1 MKAMTTTTSRS
12 PRRRTVVALSI
23 VLIVLV
29 AFVVRLVD
37 IQVVNARTHVSDSL
51 AMGLENSRV
60 EYASRGSIVDENG
73 VVLASAVNRYDVQV
87 DPMLAAKGITTV
99 DAGSDDDSGTTT
111 GWPELAAQ
119 IAAVTGQDA
128 AEVEKIVTDAVA
140 ENPDSRYAM
149 IAKNVSTEQ
158 YRALADLKLPFLSFP
173 PQSGRV
179 YPDGAVGGNLLGFVG
194 SDGQPLAG
202 LENADNACLASTD
215 GKVVFQQS
223 RDGVV
228 LPGTEVVT
236 QPAVDGGTLKL
247 TIDRDLQWYLGQ
259 LIAEQVQNTGSLR
272 GTITVVEAKTGKIR
286 ALAEYPSVDPNDPT
300 ATPADDRGS
309 RAFSSPFEP
318 GSTFKAL
325 TTAIGL
331 DSGSYTPET
340 TVTASSREVLGGD
353 ARVSDAFS
361 HGANT
366 YTPTGVLIDSSN
378 VGISKFAEMIPK
390 QTRYDYLQ
398 KFGMGSLSA
407 IDFPGESAGIL
418 HPVGDWDTQTFYN
431 TAFGQGLSVT
441 VPQLVGAY
449 QTIAN
454 GGVKIPLSLVE
465 GCTAADGSVTDTPS
479 TEGTQVI
486 STATAKEVGLMLE
499 NVATQGE
506 LASKIA
512 IPGYRLAIKTGTGEK
527 VDENTGAYKPDA
539 YFTTMIGFAPA
550 DDPQYVVAVNLDE
563 PRTVKSSAATAPAFQ
578 KAMTQVLKTYR
589 VIPSGTTTP
598 ELPKFG

>member
-1 MKAMTTTTSRS
+1 MRSMTTTTSRS
-12 PRRRTVVALSI
+12 PRRRTVVALAV
-23 VLIVLV
+23 VLIVIV

-37 IQVVNARTHVSDSL
+37 IQVVNAREHVEDSL
-51 AMGLENSRV
+51 SMGMQNSRV
-60 EYASRGSIVDENG
+60 EYASRGSIVDDKG
-73 VVLASAVNRYDVQV
+73 VPLATSVNRYDVQV
-87 DPMLAAKGITTV
+87 DPMLAAKGITTR
-99 DAGSDDDSGTTT
+99 DDDDNETTT
-111 GWPELAAQ
+111 EWPE
-119 IAAVTGQDA
+119 IAARIANVTGQNA
-128 AEVEKIVTDAVA
+128 ADVQKIVTDAVA
-140 ENPDSRYAM
+140 ENPDSQYAM

-158 YRALADLKLPFLSFP
+158 YRALVALGLPFLSFP
-173 PQSGRV
+173 PQAGRM
-179 YPDGAVGGNLLGFVG
+179 YPDGSVAGNLLGFVG
-194 SDGQPLAG
+194 GDGQPLAG
-202 LENADNACLASTD
+202 LESADNDCLASTN

-247 TIDRDLQWYLGQ
+247 TIDRDLQWYLQQ

-286 ALAEYPSVDPNDPT
+286 ALAEYPTVDPNDPT
-300 ATPADDRGS
+300 ATAPEDRGS
-309 RAFSSPFEP
+309 RAFTSPFEP

-331 DSGSYTPET
+331 DSGSYTPQT
-340 TVTASSREVLGGD
+340 TVTASSREVLGGE

-361 HGANT
+361 HGPNV

-378 VGISKFAEMIPK
+378 VGISKFAEMIPA
-390 QTRYDYLQ
+390 QTRFDYLQ
-398 KFGMGSLSA
+398 KFGVGSVSA
-407 IDFPGESAGIL
+407 INFPGESGGIL
-418 HPVGDWDTQTFYN
+418 HPVQDWDKQTFFN

-454 GGVKIPLSLVE
+454 GGVKKPLSLVE
-465 GCTAADGSVTDTPS
+465 SCTAADGTVTDVPS

-486 STATAKEVGLMLE
+486 SPDTAHEVSLMLE

-512 IPGYRLAIKTGTGEK
+512 IPGYRIAIKTGTGEK
-527 VDENTGAYKPDA
+527 VDENTGVYKPDA

-578 KAMTQVLKTYR
+578 KALTQVLKSNR

>member
-1 MKAMTTTTSRS
+1 MTTTTSRS
-12 PRRRTVVALSI
+12 PRRRTVVALAV
-23 VLIVLV
+23 VLIVIV

-37 IQVVNARTHVSDSL
+37 IQVVNAREHVDDSL
-51 AMGLENSRV
+51 SMGLQSSRV
-60 EYASRGSIVDENG
+60 EYATRGSIVDENG
-73 VVLASAVNRYDVQV
+73 VALATSVNRYDVQI
-87 DPMLAAKGITTV
+87 DPMLAIKGITTR
-99 DAGSDDDSGTTT
+99 DDDGNETTT
-111 GWPELAAQ
+111 AWPELAAQ
-119 IAAVTGQDA
+119 IAGVTGQA
-128 AEVEKIVTDAVA
+128 AADVQKIVQDAVA
-140 ENPDSRYAM
+140 ANPDSQYAM

-158 YRALADLKLPFLSFP
+158 YRALVALGLPFLSFP
-173 PQSGRV
+173 PQAGRM
-179 YPDGAVGGNLLGFVG
+179 YPDGAVAGNLLGFVG
-194 SDGQPLAG
+194 SDGQALAG
-202 LENADNACLASTD
+202 LESADNDCLASTN

-236 QPAVDGGTLKL
+236 EPAVDGGTLQL
-247 TIDRDLQWYLGQ
+247 TINRDLQWYLQQ

-286 ALAEYPSVDPNDPT
+286 ALAEYPTVDPNDPT
-300 ATPADDRGS
+300 ATPEKDRGS

-340 TVTASSREVLGGD
+340 TVTASSREVLGD

-361 HGANT
+361 HGPNV

-378 VGISKFAEMIPK
+378 VGISKFADMIPA

-398 KFGMGSLSA
+398 KFGVGTKSA
-407 IDFPGESAGIL
+407 IDFPGESDGIL
-418 HPVGDWDTQTFYN
+418 HPVQDWDKQTFFN

-454 GGVKIPLSLVE
+454 GGVKKPLSIVE
-465 GCTAADGSVTDTPS
+465 GCTAADGTVSDVPS

-486 STATAKEVGLMLE
+486 STDTAKEVSLMLE

-512 IPGYRLAIKTGTGEK
+512 IPGYRIAIKTGTGEK
-527 VDENTGAYKPDA
+527 VDENTGVYKPDA
-539 YFTTMIGFAPA
+539 YYTTMIGFAPA

-578 KAMTQVLKTYR
+578 KALTQVLKSYR

>member
-1 MKAMTTTTSRS
+1 MRAMTTTTSRS
-12 PRRRTVVALSI
+12 PRRRTVVALAV
-23 VLIVLV
+23 VLIVIL

-37 IQVVNARTHVSDSL
+37 IQVVNARDHVDDSL
-51 AMGLENSRV
+51 SMGLQNSRV
-60 EYASRGSIVDENG
+60 EYASRGSIVDDNG
-73 VVLASAVNRYDVQV
+73 VPLATSVNRYDVQI
-87 DPMLAAKGITTV
+87 DPMLAAKGVTTR
-99 DAGSDDDSGTTT
+99 DDDGNETTT
-111 GWPELAAQ
+111 EWPDLAAR
-119 IAAVTGQDA
+119 IAAVTGQSA
-128 AEVEKIVTDAVA
+128 ADVQKIVQDAVA
-140 ENPDSRYAM
+140 DNPDSRYAM
-149 IAKNVSTEQ
+149 IAKSVSTEQ
-158 YRALADLKLPFLSFP
+158 YRALVALGLPFLSFP
-173 PQSGRV
+173 PQAGRM
-179 YPDGAVGGNLLGFVG
+179 YPDGAVAGNLLGFVG
-194 SDGQPLAG
+194 SDGQALAG
-202 LENADNACLASTD
+202 LESADDDCLASTN

-236 QPAVDGGTLKL
+236 EPAVDGGTLKL
-247 TIDRDLQWYLGQ
+247 TIDRDLQWYLQQ

-286 ALAEYPSVDPNDPT
+286 ALAEYPTVDPNDPT
-300 ATPADDRGS
+300 ATAPNDRGS

-331 DSGSYTPET
+331 DSGSYTPQT
-340 TVTASSREVLGGD
+340 TVTASGREVLGGD

-361 HGANT
+361 HGPNV

-378 VGISKFAEMIPK
+378 VGISKFAEMIPA
-390 QTRYDYLQ
+390 QTRFDYLQ
-398 KFGMGSLSA
+398 KFGMGSVSSIA
-407 IDFPGESAGIL
+407 FPGESVGIL
-418 HPVGDWDTQTFYN
+418 HPVQDWDKQTFYN

-454 GGVKIPLSLVE
+454 GGLKKPLSIVE
-465 GCTAADGSVTDTPS
+465 GCTAADGTVTDVPPTD
-479 TEGTQVI
+479 GTQVV
-486 STATAKEVGLMLE
+486 SPDTAKEVSLMLE

-512 IPGYRLAIKTGTGEK
+512 IPGYRIAIKTGTGEK
-527 VDENTGAYKPDA
+527 VDEKTGAYKPDA

-578 KAMTQVLKTYR
+578 KALTQVLKSYR

>member
-1 MKAMTTTTSRS
+1 MTTTTSRS
-12 PRRRTVVALSI
+12 PRRRTVVALAV
-23 VLIVLV
+23 VLIVIV

-37 IQVVNARTHVSDSL
+37 IQVVNAREHVEDSL
-51 AMGLENSRV
+51 SMGMQNSRV
-60 EYASRGSIVDENG
+60 EYASRGSIVDDKG
-73 VVLASAVNRYDVQV
+73 VPLATSVNRYDVQV
-87 DPMLAAKGITTV
+87 DPMLAAKGITTR
-99 DAGSDDDSGTTT
+99 DDDDNETTT
-111 GWPELAAQ
+111 EWPE
-119 IAAVTGQDA
+119 IAARIANVTGQNA
-128 AEVEKIVTDAVA
+128 ADVQKIVTDAVA
-140 ENPDSRYAM
+140 ENPDSQYAM

-158 YRALADLKLPFLSFP
+158 YRALVALGLPFLSFP
-173 PQSGRV
+173 PQAGRM
-179 YPDGAVGGNLLGFVG
+179 YPDGSVAGNLLGFVG
-194 SDGQPLAG
+194 GDGQPLAG
-202 LENADNACLASTD
+202 LESADNDCLASTN

-247 TIDRDLQWYLGQ
+247 TIDRDLQWYLQQ

-286 ALAEYPSVDPNDPT
+286 ALAEYPTVDPNDPT
-300 ATPADDRGS
+300 ATAPEDRGS
-309 RAFSSPFEP
+309 RAFTSPFEP

-331 DSGSYTPET
+331 DSGSYTPQT
-340 TVTASSREVLGGD
+340 TVTASSREVLGGE

-361 HGANT
+361 HGPNV

-378 VGISKFAEMIPK
+378 VGISKFAEMIPA
-390 QTRYDYLQ
+390 QTRFDYLQ
-398 KFGMGSLSA
+398 KFGVGSVSA
-407 IDFPGESAGIL
+407 INFPGESGGIL
-418 HPVGDWDTQTFYN
+418 HPVQDWDKQTFFN

-454 GGVKIPLSLVE
+454 GGVKKPLSLVE
-465 GCTAADGSVTDTPS
+465 SCTAADGTVTDVPS

-486 STATAKEVGLMLE
+486 SPDTAHEVSLMLE

-512 IPGYRLAIKTGTGEK
+512 IPGYRIAIKTGTGEK
-527 VDENTGAYKPDA
+527 VDENTGVYKPDA

-578 KAMTQVLKTYR
+578 KALTQVLKSNR

>member
-1 MKAMTTTTSRS
+1 MTTTTSRS
-12 PRRRTVVALSI
+12 PRRRTVVALAV
-23 VLIVLV
+23 VLIVIL

-37 IQVVNARTHVSDSL
+37 IQVVNARDHVDDSL
-51 AMGLENSRV
+51 SMGLQNSRV
-60 EYASRGSIVDENG
+60 EYASRGSIVDDNG
-73 VVLASAVNRYDVQV
+73 VPLATSVNRYDVQI
-87 DPMLAAKGITTV
+87 DPMLAAKGVTTR
-99 DAGSDDDSGTTT
+99 DDDGNETTT
-111 GWPELAAQ
+111 AWPDLAAR
-119 IAAVTGQDA
+119 IAAVTGQSA
-128 AEVEKIVTDAVA
+128 ADVQKIVQDAVA
-140 ENPDSRYAM
+140 DNPDSRYAM
-149 IAKNVSTEQ
+149 IAKSVSTEQ
-158 YRALADLKLPFLSFP
+158 YRALVALGLPFLSFP
-173 PQSGRV
+173 PQAGRM
-179 YPDGAVGGNLLGFVG
+179 YPDGAVAGNLLGFVG
-194 SDGQPLAG
+194 SDGQALAG
-202 LENADNACLASTD
+202 LESADNDCLASTN

-247 TIDRDLQWYLGQ
+247 TIDRDLQWYLQQ

-286 ALAEYPSVDPNDPT
+286 ALAEYPTVDPNDPT
-300 ATPADDRGS
+300 ATAPDDRGS

-331 DSGSYTPET
+331 DSGSYTPQT
-340 TVTASSREVLGGD
+340 TVTASGREVLGGD

-361 HGANT
+361 HGPNV

-378 VGISKFAEMIPK
+378 VGISKFAEMIPA
-390 QTRYDYLQ
+390 QTRFDYLQ
-398 KFGMGSLSA
+398 KFGMGSVSS
-407 IDFPGESAGIL
+407 IGFPGESGGIL
-418 HPVGDWDTQTFYN
+418 HPVQDWDKQTFYN

-454 GGVKIPLSLVE
+454 GGLKKPLSIVE
-465 GCTAADGSVTDTPS
+465 GCTAADGTVTDVPPID
-479 TEGTQVI
+479 GTQVV
-486 STATAKEVGLMLE
+486 SPDTAKEVSLMLE

-512 IPGYRLAIKTGTGEK
+512 IPGYRIAIKTGTGEK

-578 KAMTQVLKTYR
+578 KALTQVLKSYR

>member
-1 MKAMTTTTSRS
+1 MTTTTSRS
-12 PRRRTVVALSI
+12 PRRRTVVALAV
-23 VLIVLV
+23 VLIVIL

-37 IQVVNARTHVSDSL
+37 IQVVNARDHVDDSL
-51 AMGLENSRV
+51 SMGLQNSRV
-60 EYASRGSIVDENG
+60 EYASRGSIVDDNG
-73 VVLASAVNRYDVQV
+73 VPLATSVNRYDVQI
-87 DPMLAAKGITTV
+87 DPMLAAKGVTTR
-99 DAGSDDDSGTTT
+99 DDDGNETTT
-111 GWPELAAQ
+111 EWPDLAAR
-119 IAAVTGQDA
+119 IAAVTGQSA
-128 AEVEKIVTDAVA
+128 ADVQKIVQDAVA
-140 ENPDSRYAM
+140 DNPDSRYAM
-149 IAKNVSTEQ
+149 IAKSVSTEQ
-158 YRALADLKLPFLSFP
+158 YRALVALGLPFLSFP
-173 PQSGRV
+173 PQAGRM
-179 YPDGAVGGNLLGFVG
+179 YPDGAVAGNLLGFVG
-194 SDGQPLAG
+194 SDGQALAG
-202 LENADNACLASTD
+202 LESADDDCLASTN

-236 QPAVDGGTLKL
+236 EPAVDGGTLKL
-247 TIDRDLQWYLGQ
+247 TIDRDLQWYLQQ

-286 ALAEYPSVDPNDPT
+286 ALAEYPTVDPNDPT
-300 ATPADDRGS
+300 ATAPNDRGS

-331 DSGSYTPET
+331 DSGSYTPQT
-340 TVTASSREVLGGD
+340 TVTASGREVLGGD

-361 HGANT
+361 HGPNV

-378 VGISKFAEMIPK
+378 VGISKFAEMIPA
-390 QTRYDYLQ
+390 QTRFDYLQ
-398 KFGMGSLSA
+398 KFGMGSVSS
-407 IDFPGESAGIL
+407 IGFPGESVGIL
-418 HPVGDWDTQTFYN
+418 HPVQDWDKQTFYN

-454 GGVKIPLSLVE
+454 GGLKKPLSIVE
-465 GCTAADGSVTDTPS
+465 GCTAADGTVTDVPPTD
-479 TEGTQVI
+479 GTQVV
-486 STATAKEVGLMLE
+486 SPDTAKEVSLMLE

-512 IPGYRLAIKTGTGEK
+512 IPGYRIAIKTGTGEK
-527 VDENTGAYKPDA
+527 VDEKTGAYKPDA

-578 KAMTQVLKTYR
+578 KALTQVLKSYR

>member
-1 MKAMTTTTSRS
+1 MRAMTTTTSRS
-12 PRRRTVVALSI
+12 PRRRTVVALAV
-23 VLIVLV
+23 VLIVII

-37 IQVVNARTHVSDSL
+37 IQVVNAREHVDDSL
-51 AMGLENSRV
+51 SMGLQNSRI

-73 VVLASAVNRYDVQV
+73 VPLASSVNRYDVQI
-87 DPMLAAKGITTV
+87 DPMLAAKGVTTR
-99 DAGSDDDSGTTT
+99 DDDGTETTT
-111 GWPELAAQ
+111 GWPALAAQ
-119 IAAVTGQDA
+119 IAGVTGQNA
-128 AEVEKIVTDAVA
+128 ADVQKIVQDAVA
-140 ENPDSRYAM
+140 DNPESRYAM
-149 IAKNVSTEQ
+149 IAKSVSTEQ
-158 YRALADLKLPFLSFP
+158 YRALVALDLPFLSFP
-173 PQSGRV
+173 PQAGRV
-179 YPDGAVGGNLLGFVG
+179 YPDGAVAGNLLGFVG
-194 SDGQPLAG
+194 SDGQALAG
-202 LENADNACLASTD
+202 LESADNDCLASTN

-247 TIDRDLQWYLGQ
+247 TIDRDLQWYLQQ

-286 ALAEYPSVDPNDPT
+286 ALAEYPTVDPNDPT
-300 ATPADDRGS
+300 ATTPDDRGS

-331 DSGSYTPET
+331 DSGSYTPQT
-340 TVTASSREVLGGD
+340 TVTASGREVLGGD

-361 HGANT
+361 HGPNV

-378 VGISKFAEMIPK
+378 VGISKFAEMIPA
-390 QTRYDYLQ
+390 QTRFDYLQ
-398 KFGMGSLSA
+398 KFGMGSVSS
-407 IDFPGESAGIL
+407 IGFPGESGGIL
-418 HPVGDWDTQTFYN
+418 HPVQDWDKQTFYN

-454 GGVKIPLSLVE
+454 GGLKKPLSLVE
-465 GCTAADGSVTDTPS
+465 GCTAADGTVTDVPS
-479 TEGTQVI
+479 TDGTQVV
-486 STATAKEVGLMLE
+486 SPDTAKEVSLMLE

-512 IPGYRLAIKTGTGEK
+512 IPGYRIAIKTGTGEK

-578 KAMTQVLKTYR
+578 KALTQVLKSYR

>member
-1 MKAMTTTTSRS
+1 MTTTTSRS
-12 PRRRTVVALSI
+12 PRRRTVVALAV
-23 VLIVLV
+23 VLIVIL

-37 IQVVNARTHVSDSL
+37 IQVVNARDHVDDSL
-51 AMGLENSRV
+51 SMGLQNSRV
-60 EYASRGSIVDENG
+60 EYASRGSIVDDNG
-73 VVLASAVNRYDVQV
+73 VPLATSVNRYDVQI
-87 DPMLAAKGITTV
+87 DPMLAAKGVTTR
-99 DAGSDDDSGTTT
+99 DDDGNETTT
-111 GWPELAAQ
+111 EWPDLAAR
-119 IAAVTGQDA
+119 IAAVTGQSA
-128 AEVEKIVTDAVA
+128 ADVQKIVQDAVA
-140 ENPDSRYAM
+140 DNPDSRYAM
-149 IAKNVSTEQ
+149 IAKSVSTEQ
-158 YRALADLKLPFLSFP
+158 YRALVALGLPFLSFP
-173 PQSGRV
+173 PQAGRM
-179 YPDGAVGGNLLGFVG
+179 YPDGAVAGNLLGFVG
-194 SDGQPLAG
+194 SDGQALAG
-202 LENADNACLASTD
+202 LESADDDCLASTN

-236 QPAVDGGTLKL
+236 EPAVDGGTLKL
-247 TIDRDLQWYLGQ
+247 TIDRDLQWYLQQ

-286 ALAEYPSVDPNDPT
+286 ALAEYPTVDPNDPT
-300 ATPADDRGS
+300 ATAPNDRGS

-331 DSGSYTPET
+331 DSGSYTPQT
-340 TVTASSREVLGGD
+340 TVTASGREVLGGD

-361 HGANT
+361 HGPNV

-378 VGISKFAEMIPK
+378 VGISKFAEMIPA
-390 QTRYDYLQ
+390 QTRFDYLQ
-398 KFGMGSLSA
+398 KFGMGSVSS
-407 IDFPGESAGIL
+407 IGFPGESVGIL
-418 HPVGDWDTQTFYN
+418 HPVQDWDKQTFYN

-454 GGVKIPLSLVE
+454 GGLKKPLSIVE
-465 GCTAADGSVTDTPS
+465 GCTAADGTVTDVPPTD
-479 TEGTQVI
+479 GTQVV
-486 STATAKEVGLMLE
+486 SPDTAKEVSLMLE

-512 IPGYRLAIKTGTGEK
+512 IPGYRIAIKTGTGEK
-527 VDENTGAYKPDA
+527 VDEKTGAYKPDA

-578 KAMTQVLKTYR
+578 KAL
-589 VIPSGTTTP
+589 
-598 ELPKFG
+598 

>member
-1 MKAMTTTTSRS
+1 MRPMTTTTHRS
-12 PRRRTVVALSI
+12 PRRRTVVALAI
-23 VLIVLV
+23 VLTILL

-37 IQVVNARTHVSDSL
+37 IQVVNAKEHVDDSL
-51 AMGLENSRV
+51 AMGLQSSRV

-73 VVLASAVNRYDVQV
+73 VILASSVNRYDVQV
-87 DPMLAAKGITTV
+87 DPMLAAKGVTTR
-99 DAGSDDDSGTTT
+99 DDDDNETTT
-111 GWPELAAQ
+111 PWPEIAAQ
-119 IAAVTGQDA
+119 IAAITGQDA
-128 AEVEKIVTDAVA
+128 AEVQASVTDAVA

-158 YRALADLKLPFLSFP
+158 YRALVALGLPFLSFP
-173 PQSGRV
+173 PQAGRV
-179 YPDGAVGGNLLGFVG
+179 YPDGAVGGNLIGFVG

-202 LENADNACLASTD
+202 LEAADNDCLASTN

-228 LPGTEVVT
+228 LPGTETVAE
-236 QPAVDGGTLKL
+236 PAVDGGTLKL
-247 TIDRDLQWYLGQ
+247 TIDRDLQWYLAQ

-286 ALAEYPSVDPNDPT
+286 ALAEYPAVDPNDPT
-300 ATPADDRGS
+300 ATAPVDRGS
-309 RAFSSPFEP
+309 RAFTSPFEP

-331 DSGSYTPET
+331 DSGSYTPQS
-340 TVTASSREVLGGD
+340 TVTASGSETLGD
-353 ARVSDAFS
+353 ARVRDAFS
-361 HGANT
+361 HGPNV

-390 QTRYDYLQ
+390 ETRFDYLQ
-398 KFGMGSLSA
+398 KFGMGSISA

-418 HPVGDWDTQTFYN
+418 HPVSDWDTQTFYN

-454 GGVKIPLSLVE
+454 GGVKMPLSLVE
-465 GCTAADGSVTDTPS
+465 GCTAADGTVTDVPS
-479 TEGTQVI
+479 TQGTQVI
-486 STATAKEVGLMLE
+486 SSDTAHEVSLMLE

-512 IPGYRLAIKTGTGEK
+512 IPGYRIAIKTGTGEK

-578 KAMTQVLKTYR
+578 KALTQVLKTYR

>member
-1 MKAMTTTTSRS
+1 MRAMTTTTSRS
-12 PRRRTVVALSI
+12 PRRRTVVALAV
-23 VLIVLV
+23 VLIVIL

-37 IQVVNARTHVSDSL
+37 IQVVNARDHVDDSL
-51 AMGLENSRV
+51 SMGLQNSRV
-60 EYASRGSIVDENG
+60 EYASRGSIVDDNG
-73 VVLASAVNRYDVQV
+73 VPLATSVNRYDVQI
-87 DPMLAAKGITTV
+87 DPMLAAKGVTTR
-99 DAGSDDDSGTTT
+99 DDDGNETTT
-111 GWPELAAQ
+111 AWPDLAAR
-119 IAAVTGQDA
+119 IAAVTGQSA
-128 AEVEKIVTDAVA
+128 ADVQKIVQDAVA
-140 ENPDSRYAM
+140 DNPDSRYAM
-149 IAKNVSTEQ
+149 IAKSVSTEQ
-158 YRALADLKLPFLSFP
+158 YRALVALGLPFLSFP
-173 PQSGRV
+173 PQAGRM
-179 YPDGAVGGNLLGFVG
+179 YPDGAVAGNLLGFVG
-194 SDGQPLAG
+194 SDGQALAG
-202 LENADNACLASTD
+202 LESADNDCLASTN

-236 QPAVDGGTLKL
+236 QSAVDGGTLKL
-247 TIDRDLQWYLGQ
+247 TIDRDLQWYLQQ

-286 ALAEYPSVDPNDPT
+286 ALAEYPTVDPNDPT
-300 ATPADDRGS
+300 ATAPDDRGS

-331 DSGSYTPET
+331 DSGSYTPQT
-340 TVTASSREVLGGD
+340 TVTASGREVLGGD

-361 HGANT
+361 HGPNV

-378 VGISKFAEMIPK
+378 VGISKFAEMIPA
-390 QTRYDYLQ
+390 QTRFDYLQ
-398 KFGMGSLSA
+398 KFGMGSVSS
-407 IDFPGESAGIL
+407 IGFPGESGGIL
-418 HPVGDWDTQTFYN
+418 HPVQDWDKQTFYN

-454 GGVKIPLSLVE
+454 GGLKKPLSIVE
-465 GCTAADGSVTDTPS
+465 GCTAADGTVTDVPPTD
-479 TEGTQVI
+479 GTQVV
-486 STATAKEVGLMLE
+486 SPDTAKEVSLMLE

-512 IPGYRLAIKTGTGEK
+512 IPGYRIAIKTGTGEK

-578 KAMTQVLKTYR
+578 KALTQVLKSYR

>member
-1 MKAMTTTTSRS
+1 MRSMTTTTHRS
-12 PRRRTVVALSI
+12 PRRRTVVALAI
-23 VLIVLV
+23 VLTILL

-37 IQVVNARTHVSDSL
+37 IQVVNAREHVDDSL
-51 AMGLENSRV
+51 AMGLQSSRV

-73 VVLASAVNRYDVQV
+73 VTLASSVNRYDVQV
-87 DPMLAAKGITTV
+87 DPMLAAKGVTTR
-99 DAGSDDDSGTTT
+99 DDDDNETTT
-111 GWPELAAQ
+111 PWPEIAAQ
-119 IAAVTGQDA
+119 IAAITGQDA
-128 AEVEKIVTDAVA
+128 ADVQATVTDAVA

-158 YRALADLKLPFLSFP
+158 YRALVALGLPFLSFP
-173 PQSGRV
+173 PQAGRV
-179 YPDGAVGGNLLGFVG
+179 YPDGAVGGNLIGFVG

-202 LENADNACLASTD
+202 LEAADNACLASTN

-228 LPGTEVVT
+228 LPGTETVAE
-236 QPAVDGGTLKL
+236 PAVDGGTLKL
-247 TIDRDLQWYLGQ
+247 TIDRDLQWYLAQ

-286 ALAEYPSVDPNDPT
+286 ALAEYPAVDPNDPT
-300 ATPADDRGS
+300 ATAPADRGS

-331 DSGSYTPET
+331 DSGSYTPQT
-340 TVTASSREVLGGD
+340 TVTASGSETLGD

-361 HGANT
+361 HGPNV

-390 QTRYDYLQ
+390 ETRFDYLQ

-418 HPVGDWDTQTFYN
+418 HPVQDWDPQTFYN

-454 GGVKIPLSLVE
+454 GGVKMPLSLVE
-465 GCTAADGSVTDTPS
+465 SCTAADGTVTDVPS
-479 TEGTQVI
+479 TQGTQVI
-486 STATAKEVGLMLE
+486 STDTAHEVSLMLE

-512 IPGYRLAIKTGTGEK
+512 IPGYRIAIKTGTGEK

-578 KAMTQVLKTYR
+578 KALTQVLKTYR

>member
-1 MKAMTTTTSRS
+1 MRAMTTTTSRS
-12 PRRRTVVALSI
+12 PRRRTVVALAV
-23 VLIVLV
+23 VLIVIL

-37 IQVVNARTHVSDSL
+37 IQVVNARDHVDDSL
-51 AMGLENSRV
+51 SMGLQNSRV
-60 EYASRGSIVDENG
+60 EYASRGSIVDDNG
-73 VVLASAVNRYDVQV
+73 VPLATSVNRYDVQI
-87 DPMLAAKGITTV
+87 DPMLAAKGVTTR
-99 DAGSDDDSGTTT
+99 DDDGNETTT
-111 GWPELAAQ
+111 AWPDLAAR
-119 IAAVTGQDA
+119 IAAVTGQSA
-128 AEVEKIVTDAVA
+128 ADVQKIVQDAVA
-140 ENPDSRYAM
+140 DNPDSRYAM
-149 IAKNVSTEQ
+149 IAKSVSTEQ
-158 YRALADLKLPFLSFP
+158 YRALVALGLPFLSFP
-173 PQSGRV
+173 PQAGRM
-179 YPDGAVGGNLLGFVG
+179 YPDGAVAGNLLGFVG
-194 SDGQPLAG
+194 SDGQALAG
-202 LENADNACLASTD
+202 LESADNDCLASTN

-247 TIDRDLQWYLGQ
+247 TIDRDLQWYLQQ

-286 ALAEYPSVDPNDPT
+286 ALAEYPTVDPNDPT
-300 ATPADDRGS
+300 ATAPADRGS

-331 DSGSYTPET
+331 DSGSYTPQT
-340 TVTASSREVLGGD
+340 TVTASGREVLGGD

-361 HGANT
+361 HGPNV

-378 VGISKFAEMIPK
+378 VGISKFAEMIPA
-390 QTRYDYLQ
+390 QTRFDYLQ
-398 KFGMGSLSA
+398 KFGMGSVSS
-407 IDFPGESAGIL
+407 IGFPGESGGIL
-418 HPVGDWDTQTFYN
+418 HPVQDWDKQTFYN

-454 GGVKIPLSLVE
+454 GGLKKPLSIVE
-465 GCTAADGSVTDTPS
+465 GCTAADG
-479 TEGTQVI
+479 TQVV
-486 STATAKEVGLMLE
+486 SPDTAKEVSLMLE

-512 IPGYRLAIKTGTGEK
+512 IPGYRIAIKTGTGEK

-578 KAMTQVLKTYR
+578 KALTQVLKSYR

>member
-1 MKAMTTTTSRS
+1 MTTTTSRS
-12 PRRRTVVALSI
+12 PRRRTVVALAV
-23 VLIVLV
+23 VLIVIL

-37 IQVVNARTHVSDSL
+37 IQVVNARDHVDDSL
-51 AMGLENSRV
+51 SMGLQNSRV
-60 EYASRGSIVDENG
+60 EYASRGSIVDDNG
-73 VVLASAVNRYDVQV
+73 VPLATSVNRYDVQI
-87 DPMLAAKGITTV
+87 DPMLAAKGVTTR
-99 DAGSDDDSGTTT
+99 DDDGNETTT
-111 GWPELAAQ
+111 EWPDLAAR
-119 IAAVTGQDA
+119 IAAVTGQSA
-128 AEVEKIVTDAVA
+128 ADVQKIVQDAVA
-140 ENPDSRYAM
+140 DNPDSRYAM
-149 IAKNVSTEQ
+149 IAKSVSTEQ
-158 YRALADLKLPFLSFP
+158 YRALVALGLPFLSFP
-173 PQSGRV
+173 PQAGRM
-179 YPDGAVGGNLLGFVG
+179 YPDGAVAGNLLGFVG
-194 SDGQPLAG
+194 SDGQALAG
-202 LENADNACLASTD
+202 LESADDDCLASTN

-236 QPAVDGGTLKL
+236 EPAVDGGTLKL
-247 TIDRDLQWYLGQ
+247 TIDRDLQWYLQQ

-286 ALAEYPSVDPNDPT
+286 ALAEYPTVDPNDPT
-300 ATPADDRGS
+300 ATAPNDRGS

-331 DSGSYTPET
+331 DSGSYTPQT
-340 TVTASSREVLGGD
+340 TVTASGREVLGGD

-361 HGANT
+361 HGPNV

-378 VGISKFAEMIPK
+378 VGISKFAEMIPA
-390 QTRYDYLQ
+390 QTRFDYLQ
-398 KFGMGSLSA
+398 KFGMGSVSSIA
-407 IDFPGESAGIL
+407 FPGESVGIL
-418 HPVGDWDTQTFYN
+418 HPVQDWDKQTFYN

-454 GGVKIPLSLVE
+454 GGLKKPLSIVE
-465 GCTAADGSVTDTPS
+465 GCTAADGTVTDVPPTD
-479 TEGTQVI
+479 GTQVV
-486 STATAKEVGLMLE
+486 SPDTAKEVSLMLE

-512 IPGYRLAIKTGTGEK
+512 IPGYRIAIKTGTGEK
-527 VDENTGAYKPDA
+527 VDEKTGAYKPDA

-578 KAMTQVLKTYR
+578 KALTQVLKSYR